1 MFKCIHGLAPNYLR
15 NDVTMHVDIHGYNT
29 RSGENM
35 DLYVPRVIKDI
46 YKRSFSYMAT
56 NLWNQLPTDVKES
69 ATLDSFKQNYKYS
82 KGWIK

>member
-1 MFKCIHGLAPNYLR
+1 MS
-15 NDVTMHVDIHGYNT
+15 VDIHGYDT

-46 YKRSFSYMAT
+46 YKRIFSYMAT
-56 NLWNQLPTDVKES
+56 SLWNPLPTDVKES
-69 ATLDSFKQNYKYS
+69 ATLDSFKQNYKYT